1 MVTALSDIR
10 AKKNP
15 EMLEDFWEEKR
26 AGTIH
31 LIKRILENQPTK
43 QPGVV
48 ACAYSP
54 GHAGD

>member
-1 MVTALSDIR
+1 
-10 AKKNP
+10 
-15 EMLEDFWEEKR
+15 MLEDFWEEKR